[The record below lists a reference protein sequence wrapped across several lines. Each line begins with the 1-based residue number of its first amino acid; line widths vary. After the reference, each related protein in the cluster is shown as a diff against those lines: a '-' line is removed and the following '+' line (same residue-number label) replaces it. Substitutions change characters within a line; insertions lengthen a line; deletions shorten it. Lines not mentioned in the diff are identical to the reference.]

1 MCMLAGNYN
10 KVKCEIDGCKMKV
23 QWVEGVFGNG
33 EVQWIEGGGKVQG
46 ALGDNKVQCVE
57 EGLLNWKLYGDGEG
71 NVKCMERCAQEY
83 E

>member
-10 KVKCEIDGCKMKV
+10 KVKCKIAGCKMKV
-23 QWVEGVFGNG
+23 QWVEGVGNG
-33 EVQWIEGGGKVQG
+33 EVHWIEVGGKVQG
-46 ALGDNKVQCVE
+46 ALGNNKVQCVE
-57 EGLLNWKLYGDGEG
+57 EGLLNWKLYGVGEG